1 MNGAAPLYYTLQ
13 PNKKWSGSV
22 LLAKHRIKWLNS

>member
-1 MNGAAPLYYTLQ
+1 MNGAAPLYSTLQ

-22 LLAKHRIKWLNS
+22 LLAKHRMK